1 MASQRNMELMR
12 AATGGLLPD
21 MEFYAVQKTGL
32 EPSPFRVRM
41 TFWSFPGH
49 LAVIGRDPQTDLA
62 LIKIDAKGD
71 LPVASLGRSSEIK
84 VGEWVVAVGSPFG
97 LEQTVTA
104 GIVNA
109 KGRAIGSGPYDDFIQ
124 TAVNGEKVRSSRELT
139 ATLPVGETSKI

>member
-1 MASQRNMELMR
+1 
-12 AATGGLLPD
+12 
-21 MEFYAVQKTGL
+21 
-32 EPSPFRVRM
+32 M